1 MVEWHLL
8 LERNV
13 PCALSVLILI
23 KNIIL
28 MALLISL
35 GAWSS
40 GTVTNNSEYSV
51 ELAWF
56 MYLRKNLFLHI
67 FDSLHHL
74 HS

>member
-1 MVEWHLL
+1 
-8 LERNV
+8 
-13 PCALSVLILI
+13 
-23 KNIIL
+23 

-40 GTVTNNSEYSV
+40 GTATNNSEYSV

-67 FDSLHHL
+67 FDSLNFNFSRKL
-74 HS
+74 RSCCTVSNQVKVYYLCLTS